1 MLRRCGWCISVD
13 CMNLDATLAAV
24 AATPR
29 LLVVSDYDGTLA
41 EFNTDAYAVST
52 NPTAERA
59 LKELAALPDTEVAI
73 LSGRHTEGLKQVT
86 GFDETD
92 LILAGSHGAESNIG
106 KIRALT
112 AEQQAVLDQITTT
125 FEELAAQVEGA
136 FVEYKP
142 YHRVLHLIRA
152 TDESKAAEIY
162 ERASHADIPGAHLK
176 PGKWI
181 VEGAAID
188 MTKGTWITIARKQ
201 LGATAVIFVGD
212 DRTDEDGFA
221 VLGPG
226 DLSVKVGPGDTKAQY
241 RVPDV
246 SGAGEFFAQLV
257 AARRANGGAGVEG
270 HV

>member
-1 MLRRCGWCISVD
+1 MLQRCGWCISVD

-162 ERASHADIPGAHLK
+162 ERASHADIPGAHL
-176 PGKWI
+176 
-181 VEGAAID
+181 
-188 MTKGTWITIARKQ
+188 
-201 LGATAVIFVGD
+201 
-212 DRTDEDGFA
+212 
-221 VLGPG
+221 
-226 DLSVKVGPGDTKAQY
+226 
-241 RVPDV
+241 
-246 SGAGEFFAQLV
+246 
-257 AARRANGGAGVEG
+257 
-270 HV
+270 

>member
-1 MLRRCGWCISVD
+1 M
-13 CMNLDATLAAV
+13 
-24 AATPR
+24 
-29 LLVVSDYDGTLA
+29 
-41 EFNTDAYAVST
+41 
-52 NPTAERA
+52 
-59 LKELAALPDTEVAI
+59 
-73 LSGRHTEGLKQVT
+73 
-86 GFDETD
+86 
-92 LILAGSHGAESNIG
+92 AGSHGAESNIG
-106 KIRALT
+106 KIQALT
-112 AEQQAVLDQITTT
+112 AEQQAVLDQITTV

-212 DRTDEDGFA
+212 DRTDEAGFA

-226 DLSVKVGPGDTKAQY
+226 DLSVKVGLGDTKAQY

-257 AARRANGGAGVEG
+257 AARRANGGARMEG
-270 HV
+270 NV